1 MSLKEPLYPR
11 DVMMAAKNKT
21 ENQNKFKENAFEILK
36 IHALIFCFFC
46 DRIVLFKKRGLKV
59 IALSADGINLSFG
72 TDEILKDITFSVN
85 DGDRVGIIGVNGAGK
100 TSLFRVLTGEYTPDS
115 GAVYIQKGHTV
126 GVLEQNPDL
135 STLPRDISC
144 LEYMYT
150 AYPDLLALEKEISRT
165 EILLL
170 QSSQKGDHEQT
181 LSLTTKLNEQ
191 SNRFAR
197 EGGLEFRSRCKGMLQ
212 RLGFS
217 EELIEQKIKTLSGG
231 QYTRLA
237 LARLLATEP
246 DILMLDEPTNH
257 LDIDALNWLEGFIAG
272 YKKTVLIISHDRY
285 FLDRTT
291 NKTLWLR
298 WGKGKLYGGSYSKCK
313 EQSDAEAAALEKRY
327 KEQQKQIAK
336 IRANIDFQRRCNRE
350 HNFVTI
356 RSKEKQLAR
365 MEKIELAPKDP
376 KNIRLSFA
384 VEEESAGDVIEAK
397 ELSFSYGQKK
407 LIENVSFLIRRY
419 ERVLFLGQNGSGKS
433 TLMKLINSMLT
444 PTRGSVTLGYNI
456 KIGYYDQENRGL
468 SDGKTVFDELHDE
481 YPDKNDGDLRG
492 VLALFLFGEDDIF
505 RRISTLSGGERARLT
520 LAKLILKKVNLLIM
534 DEPTNH
540 LDIGSCEA
548 LENAL
553 LAFDGTIVAV
563 SHDRYFI
570 NRIATRLI
578 ELAPES
584 ERGILDY
591 SLEDYDDAF
600 GEYMRLRELKKLS
613 ELETKPKGSVSDS
626 KLSYEERKKESAR
639 KRSEEKKK
647 ERAKEKIGELEDELT
662 KLEEELFGEAASDY
676 KRAAEIDERRT
687 EIEEELLSLYEIVM

>member
-1 MSLKEPLYPR
+1 M
-11 DVMMAAKNKT
+11 
-21 ENQNKFKENAFEILK
+21 
-36 IHALIFCFFC
+36 
-46 DRIVLFKKRGLKV
+46 
-59 IALSADGINLSFG
+59 IALSTQDINLSFG
-72 TDEILKDITFSVN
+72 TDEILKDISFAVN

-126 GVLEQNPDL
+126 GILEQNPDL
-135 STLPRDISC
+135 SALPGETSC

-150 AYPDLLALEKEISRT
+150 AYPELLALEEEIAKT
-165 EILLL
+165 EALLAEASVGEK
-170 QSSQKGDHEQT
+170 QDET
-181 LSLTTKLNEQ
+181 LSLTNRLNEQ
-191 SNRFAR
+191 NSRFAR
-197 EGGLEFRSRCKGMLQ
+197 DGGLEFRSRCRGMLL
-212 RLGFS
+212 RLGFT
-217 EELIEQKIKTLSGG
+217 EELISQKIRTLSGG

-257 LDIDALNWLEGFIAG
+257 LDIDALAWLEGFIAG

-298 WGKGKLYGGSYSKCK
+298 WGKAKLYNGNYSKCK
-313 EQSDAEAAALEKRY
+313 EQGEAEAAALEKRY
-327 KEQQKQIAK
+327 KEQQKEIAK
-336 IRANIDFQRRCNRE
+336 IKANIEFQRRCNRE

-365 MEKIELAPKDP
+365 MEKVELAPKDP

-397 ELSFSYGQKK
+397 DLSFSYGEKK
-407 LIENVSFLIRRY
+407 LINNINFLVRRY

-444 PTRGSVTLGYNI
+444 PTAGKITLGYNI

-468 SDGKTVFDELHDE
+468 SDNKTVFEELHDE
-481 YPDKNDGDLRG
+481 YPDKNDGDLRST
-492 VLALFLFGEDDIF
+492 LALFLFDADDIQ
-505 RRISTLSGGERARLT
+505 RPISTLSGGERARLT

-570 NRIATRLI
+570 NRIATRII
-578 ELAPES
+578 ELAPNS
-584 ERGILDY
+584 ERGLLDY

-600 GEYMRLRELKKLS
+600 GEYMRLRELKRLS
-613 ELETKPKGSVSDS
+613 DADTAKADSQAVTDS
-626 KLSYEERKKESAR
+626 KQDYEQRKKENA
-639 KRSEEKKK
+639 KRRGEEKKK
-647 ERAKEKIGELEDELT
+647 ERAEVKIKELEAELER
-662 KLEEELFGEAASDY
+662 LEEELFGEAASDY
-676 KRAAEIDERRT
+676 LRAAEIDKRRT